1 MERVTK
7 KVNKSNKKVN
17 KNDLNNNQRRKYMK
31 IKLFYYRSWKQTLED
46 FEREVN
52 DFMATVAVVDVKYS
66 EATVGNSEDIDAIT
80 CLMVLYK

>member
-1 MERVTK
+1 
-7 KVNKSNKKVN
+7 
-17 KNDLNNNQRRKYMK
+17 MK

-66 EATVGNSEDIDAIT
+66 EATVGNSDDMDT
-80 CLMVLYK
+80 LTSVMVLYK

>member
-1 MERVTK
+1 
-7 KVNKSNKKVN
+7 
-17 KNDLNNNQRRKYMK
+17 MK

-46 FEREVN
+46 FEQEVN

>member
-1 MERVTK
+1 
-7 KVNKSNKKVN
+7 
-17 KNDLNNNQRRKYMK
+17 MK

-66 EATVGNSEDIDAIT
+66 EATVGNSEGMDT
-80 CLMVLYK
+80 LTSVMVLYK